1 MGLPEFYNGS
11 ALRAHMVQEAP
22 KKRPHSKRSRTES
35 PANTDDKP
43 VTPVQEP
50 KVKVFRGMTITDAT
64 EQAELLSCP
73 GMAQYPR
80 TQQRSRAAM
89 FDPWGEFV
97 NKICN

>member
-22 KKRPHSKRSRTES
+22 KKRPHSKRSRAES

-64 EQAELLSCP
+64 EQAELLS
-73 GMAQYPR
+73 
-80 TQQRSRAAM
+80 
-89 FDPWGEFV
+89 
-97 NKICN
+97 